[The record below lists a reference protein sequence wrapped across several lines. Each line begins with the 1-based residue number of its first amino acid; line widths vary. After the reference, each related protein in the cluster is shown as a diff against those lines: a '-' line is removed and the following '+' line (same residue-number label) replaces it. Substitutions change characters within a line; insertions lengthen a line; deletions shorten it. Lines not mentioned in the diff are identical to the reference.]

1 MTKIRNR
8 FTTGEI
14 ITVHDNLLCDL
25 YSLNRD
31 SGFICVEINNNQYLV
46 NQKKGRGY
54 IIGLRVKIPDE
65 LLIVNGV
72 RSKFDDLDSD
82 IKEEIEDKLS
92 SRLYFSNIEI
102 YVANMLFDKFL
113 RCGNNC
119 KTSIQELDGYY
130 RKCKKDY
137 SKVHVTKNVYDRYI
151 ETLKSL
157 VEKELFLETTD
168 SFRNDKY
175 GARDINFSHMFLS
188 VFQIEQLEMNNM
200 EFNYSFHNFGSVI
213 KQCRRYSNTLSRYAF
228 KIRLNQTM
236 KYVTS
241 FFIARD
247 VFITKGNLIRNP
259 SYVKNE
265 MTITSESYEDT
276 IKYEGRKNNNQGYS
290 MSYKLNSFNGI
301 PNKQKIRKMF
311 INYIECGFALC
322 DVYRIEEEF
331 SYNETEEFVE
341 KHEFDY
347 DENYDLNYEF
357 SKDDIGKDVDIKLHI
372 YVSDPFDLLYYQM

>member
-8 FTTGEI
+8 FTTGDI
-14 ITVHDNLLCDL
+14 ITIHDNLLCEL

-31 SGFICVEINNNQYLV
+31 GGFGWKEFNGSQYLV
-46 NQKKGRGY
+46 NQKQGRGY

-65 LLIVNGV
+65 LLVVNGI
-72 RSKFDDLDSD
+72 KHKYDDLDTD
-82 IKEEIEDKLS
+82 LQDEIEDKLS
-92 SRLYFSNIEI
+92 NKLYFSNIEI

-113 RCGNNC
+113 RYGNNC
-119 KTSIQELDGYY
+119 KISIQEMDGYY
-130 RKCKKDY
+130 RKGKKDY
-137 SKVHVTKNVYDRYI
+137 RKVRVMKNVYDRYI
-151 ETLKSL
+151 ETLKLL
-157 VEKELFLETTD
+157 VEKELFLETTA
-168 SFRNDKY
+168 SFRDDKY

-200 EFNYSFHNFGSVI
+200 KFNYSFHNFGSVI
-213 KQCRRYSNTLSRYAF
+213 KQCRRYSNTLSRDAF
-228 KIRLNQTM
+228 KIRLNQAM
-236 KYVTS
+236 KYVIS

-357 SKDDIGKDVDIKLHI
+357 SKDDIGKDVDIELHI
-372 YVSDPFDLLYYQM
+372 YLFNPFDLLYYQM